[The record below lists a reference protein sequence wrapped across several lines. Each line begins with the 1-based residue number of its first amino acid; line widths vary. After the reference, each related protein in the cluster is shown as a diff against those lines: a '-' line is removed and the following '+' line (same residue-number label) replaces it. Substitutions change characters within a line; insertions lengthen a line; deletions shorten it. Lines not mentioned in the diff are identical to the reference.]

1 MGLGIAGMHYLG
13 MSAIRGCGLDYDY
26 GLVAASVGIAVG
38 ASMAALW
45 FAFYRRNVLMTIA
58 GGMVQGLAI
67 ASMHYTAMA
76 ATYFVSSGMEIQMS
90 PLFSQSKM
98 AYMIASGII
107 IISAVNLSLVA
118 LMTRE
123 TT

>member
-1 MGLGIAGMHYLG
+1 V
-13 MSAIRGCGLDYDY
+13 R
-26 GLVAASVGIAVG
+26 GLVAASVGIAIG

-45 FAFYRRNVLMTIA
+45 FAFYERRFVLTVV
-58 GGMVQGLAI
+58 GGIVQGMAI

-76 ATYFVSSGMEIQMS
+76 ATYFVPVGAEAQIST
-90 PLFSQSKM
+90 PNFSQTQM
-98 AYMIASGII
+98 AYMIAAGIV

-118 LMTRE
+118 LMNGE